1 MRMDASSHYFI
12 CKKKIIRKN
21 LYSEKFN
28 IFGEKKKKK
37 KKNKKFFL
45 NKFITKMR
53 YGGDSNKSLKNIF
66 IKMYQD
72 LEILKLNKIKNPI
85 YTLINKN
92 FSKIG
97 QFIK

>member
-1 MRMDASSHYFI
+1 
-12 CKKKIIRKN
+12 
-21 LYSEKFN
+21 
-28 IFGEKKKKK
+28 
-37 KKNKKFFL
+37 
-45 NKFITKMR
+45 MR

-85 YTLINKN
+85 YTLLNKN